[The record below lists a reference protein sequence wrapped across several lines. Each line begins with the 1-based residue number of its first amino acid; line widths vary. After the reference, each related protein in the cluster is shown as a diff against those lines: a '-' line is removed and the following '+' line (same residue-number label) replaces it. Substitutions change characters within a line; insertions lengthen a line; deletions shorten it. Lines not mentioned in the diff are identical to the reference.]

1 MSGSGDLL
9 TAWDVSA
16 FGERDGETEV
26 LSKVDAHW
34 HDITGVGLWTRTVDG
49 RKEPWIVTAS
59 LDGTLRRW
67 KLSRAYSTCIIPLP
81 SLIKRVDII
90 NQKYEMDIR
99 STYGQQ
105 ENRTLGA
112 SSGMKLSAEE
122 EAELAALMSDDE

>member
-1 MSGSGDLL
+1 LLSGSGDLL

-16 FGERDGETEV
+16 FGERDGETEA

-34 HDITGVGLWTRTVDG
+34 HDITGVELWTRTVGG

-67 KLSRAYSTCIIPLP
+67 KLS
-81 SLIKRVDII
+81 DMI
-90 NQKYEMDIR
+90 NRKYEMDIR
-99 STYGQQ
+99 STYDRQGNQ
-105 ENRTLGA
+105 TLGT
-112 SSGMKLSAEE
+112 SSGMTLSAEE